1 MRKYLIWAGVAA
13 LIAAGLWAFFALG
26 RSQTVTAAKVSRGP
40 AVEAIYAT
48 GVVEPEIWAK
58 VSPTLSGRLVE
69 ILARDGK
76 PVKKGDIL
84 ARLDDRE
91 AKAKIAELDARINY
105 WREEQARQ
113 ASLVQRGVASR
124 ESFERSQSE
133 YLAAEAALA
142 QARQRL
148 ADLALTSPM
157 DGTVLRQDGEI
168 GEVVDKLQVLFWIG
182 RQRPLR
188 INADV
193 DEEDIPRVA
202 QGQRALIKADAFP
215 GRPLEAKVLEITPKG
230 DPTSKSYRVW
240 LSLPDETPV
249 MIGMTTEINIVVREV
264 PNVLLVP
271 AAAVTQDGIFVIDGG
286 RARLKQVT
294 LGVRGKSAV
303 EVVSGLSE
311 GQLVVVDPPSTLK
324 DGQSVRLAP
333 SPASAK

>member
-13 LIAAGLWAFFALG
+13 VIAAGLWAFFALG
-26 RSQTVTAAKVSRGP
+26 RSQTVSVAKVSRGP

-76 PVKKGDIL
+76 TVKKGDIL

-91 AKAKIAELDARINY
+91 AKAKIAELDARISY

-113 ASLVQRGVASR
+113 ASLVQRGIASR
-124 ESFERSQSE
+124 ESFEKSQSE
-133 YLAAEAALA
+133 FLAAEASLA

-148 ADLALTSPM
+148 ADLALASPL

-182 RQRPLR
+182 QQRPLR
-188 INADV
+188 IKADV

-202 QGQRALIKADAFP
+202 RGQRALVKADAFP

-240 LSLPDETPV
+240 LSLPDDTPV
-249 MIGMTTEINIVVREV
+249 MIGMTTEINIVVREAS
-264 PNVLLVP
+264 NVLLVP
-271 AAAVTQDGIFVIDGG
+271 AAALTQDGVFVVDGG
-286 RARLKQVT
+286 RARLRQVT

-303 EVVSGLSE
+303 EIVSGLGE
-311 GQLVVVDPPSTLK
+311 GQVVVVDPPSTLK
-324 DGQSVRLAP
+324 DGQTVRLA
-333 SPASAK
+333 ASAAPAK